1 MRKHIDNILEKTLIS
16 IMGIMVINVLWQ
28 VFSRYILKSPSSWT
42 DELARF
48 LLIWLGLLGAAYA
61 TGKKMHLAID
71 LLPMSLEGKKAD
83 RLNVVIQIIVLLFAL
98 FAMVLGGMRLVYIT
112 LILEQTSAA
121 MSVPLWIVYLVIPI
135 SGILIVYYSILN
147 IKKEA

>member
-1 MRKHIDNILEKTLIS
+1 MRKHIDYILEKTLIS
-16 IMGIMVINVLWQ
+16 IRGIMVINVLWQ

-147 IKKEA
+147 MKKEA

>member
-1 MRKHIDNILEKTLIS
+1 
-16 IMGIMVINVLWQ
+16 MGIMVINVLWQ

-147 IKKEA
+147 MKKEA

>member
-147 IKKEA
+147 MKKEA

>member
-1 MRKHIDNILEKTLIS
+1 
-16 IMGIMVINVLWQ
+16 MVINVLWQ

-147 IKKEA
+147 MKKEA